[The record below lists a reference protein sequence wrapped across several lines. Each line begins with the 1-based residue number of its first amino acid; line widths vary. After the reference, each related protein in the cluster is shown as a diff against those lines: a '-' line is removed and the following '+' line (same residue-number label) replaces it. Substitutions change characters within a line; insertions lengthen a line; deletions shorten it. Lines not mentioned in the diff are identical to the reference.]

1 MRELNLVPCQPRPW
15 RVTTV
20 PDPAASNTPDLVRRD
35 FTTAAPGEK
44 MVGDITYIHTW
55 EGWVYL
61 ATVIDCHTK
70 KIIGWSMAD
79 HLKASLACDAM
90 TMAASNM
97 AIPDDAIFHSD
108 RGVQYTSSEFHRVLR
123 PLGIRSSVGRT
134 GVCWDNA
141 LAESVNASVKNEL
154 VHRTVFP
161 TREQAR
167 RAIVKYIEGFC
178 NQRRLH
184 SGLDY
189 KTPHEVHIEY
199 LKRHVAA

>member
-1 MRELNLVPCQPRPW
+1 
-15 RVTTV
+15 
-20 PDPAASNTPDLVRRD
+20 
-35 FTTAAPGEK
+35 
-44 MVGDITYIHTW
+44 
-55 EGWVYL
+55 
-61 ATVIDCHTK
+61 
-70 KIIGWSMAD
+70 
-79 HLKASLACDAM
+79 
-90 TMAASNM
+90 
-97 AIPDDAIFHSD
+97 
-108 RGVQYTSSEFHRVLR
+108 
-123 PLGIRSSVGRT
+123 RSSVGRT

-141 LAESVNASVKNEL
+141 LAESVNASIKNEL